1 LLTAKHCSDECI
13 PTASGV
19 VSTSSEAGIT
29 SAVPIS
35 SRRDTALSPL
45 LAESLKDYTNMIK
58 KTVIKKVKAL

>member
-1 LLTAKHCSDECI
+1 
-13 PTASGV
+13 

-58 KTVIKKVKAL
+58 KNSDKKGESIIRDCIWLHRQI